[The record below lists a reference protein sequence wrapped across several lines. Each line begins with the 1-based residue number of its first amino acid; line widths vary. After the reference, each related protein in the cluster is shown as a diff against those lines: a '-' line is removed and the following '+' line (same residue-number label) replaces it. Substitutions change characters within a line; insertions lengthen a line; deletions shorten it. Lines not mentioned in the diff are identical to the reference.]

1 MSAVDRVAVAEIP
14 EPTQVFVVSNLLVCS
29 MLWATGLLFIK
40 LSGDINPF
48 VIAAMRGLIG
58 ATSLVLW
65 FAVLRKA
72 IVPTKRDWPTWL
84 FLGTFNGWLPNVLV
98 AFALTQITTA
108 SAAMIQA
115 SSPLIVALL
124 SHLCFAEEKLTPR
137 RLGGVLVGFVGMGIL
152 IGPAAFPNSGVG
164 GAGALAMVATAISY
178 AIANVFV
185 RTVRHADPARLALGQ
200 QFCSAVPATILA
212 LALSGPAAFASCG
225 RSSAAAD
232 RPRGGVDR
240 HAHSAVHAVDPTRGP
255 DAGLHGRLS
264 DAALDRDPRR
274 AVPERAYRPA
284 RNDRRRCRAGRRGA
298 GVVQRPAA
306 GFSSVNSSIASTF
319 SG

>member
-115 SSPLIVALL
+115 SSPLMVALL
-124 SHLCFAEEKLTPR
+124 AHLCFAEEKLTPR
-137 RLGGVLVGFVGMGIL
+137 RLGGVLVGFVGMAIL

-212 LALSGPAAFASCG
+212 LALSGPAAFAVAVDHLPPLIALGVVSTAMPILLFMRLIRRAG
-225 RSSAAAD
+225 PTRASMVGYLMPLWTAILAVLFLNEHIGL
-232 RPRGGVDR
+232 REMIGGV
-240 HAHSAVHAVDPTRGP
+240 VVL
-255 DAGLHGRLS
+255 AGVALVSFSGRLRVS
-264 DAALDRDPRR
+264 RR
-274 AVPERAYRPA
+274 
-284 RNDRRRCRAGRRGA
+284 
-298 GVVQRPAA
+298 
-306 GFSSVNSSIASTF
+306 
-319 SG
+319 